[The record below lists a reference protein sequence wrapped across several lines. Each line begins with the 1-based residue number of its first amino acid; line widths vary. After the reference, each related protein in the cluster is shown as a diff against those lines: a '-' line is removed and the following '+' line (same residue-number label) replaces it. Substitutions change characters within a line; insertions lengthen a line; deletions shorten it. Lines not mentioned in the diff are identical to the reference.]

1 MDTDWAMRTG
11 GQIVADH
18 LLCEGVRHV
27 FMVPGESFLGLLD
40 ALHAEHRLRPVTAR
54 HESAAAMMAEATG
67 KLTGRPGVAVVTR
80 GPGAANALAGV
91 YIASQDQSPMVLLVG
106 LPARTPSGAP
116 AFQQIDL
123 ARVFGGI
130 AKSVA
135 VAENANSLP
144 HLLAHA
150 FLVAVSDRPGPLVLG
165 LPEDVL
171 HEGAQM
177 AQPPH
182 AVHRDRKPAAQDIDQ
197 MQKRLYAA
205 ERPLIIAG
213 SATWSAQAAAALA
226 QFAGTCDLP
235 VATSFRRQDRFDNSH
250 DCYAGHL
257 GFAPHAGLAEAVRRA
272 DLVIALGA
280 CLDDV
285 TTQGYTLIERRG
297 VLQKLVVISPD
308 AHTAEACRPHEPDL
322 VIAASPIEMALAL
335 GDLRPPETNRWR
347 GWRRALRADYEISLG
362 GHPRNGFMPAGLA
375 PLDQVAAHLTRR
387 LPASAIVCNGA
398 GQYAATLQRQYVY
411 RAYPSQLAPL
421 SGSMGYGLPAAIAAK
436 LAYPERI
443 VVAIAG
449 DGCFQM
455 TGAELTTAVQLELP
469 LIVIIANNNK
479 LGSIET
485 AQLQSNPARLLATTL
500 VNPDFARL
508 ARATS
513 ATGFYADNIGDFA
526 AALEQALVCKGPA
539 VIEIA
544 IA

>member
-1 MDTDWAMRTG
+1 MRTG
-11 GQIVADH
+11 GQIVVDH
-18 LLCEGVRHV
+18 LLAEGVRHV
-27 FMVPGESFLGLLD
+27 FMVPGESFLGLLT
-40 ALHAEHRLRPVTAR
+40 ALHAEQRLRPVTAR

-106 LPARTPSGAP
+106 LPPRTRSGAP

-123 ARVFGGI
+123 GRVFGSI
-130 AKSVA
+130 AKSVTI
-135 VAENANSLP
+135 AENSDSLSQ
-144 HLLAHA
+144 LLAHA
-150 FLVAVSDRPGPLVLG
+150 FHMAVSGRPGPVVLG

-171 HEGAQM
+171 HERAQT
-177 AQPPH
+177 AQPPL
-182 AVHRDRKPAAQDIDQ
+182 AAPRDRKPSAQDVDQ
-197 MQKRLYAA
+197 LEKLLDAA
-205 ERPLIIAG
+205 ECPLIIAG
-213 SATWSAQAAAALA
+213 SATWSAEAAAALA
-226 QFAGTCDLP
+226 AFAGTFDIP

-257 GFAPHAGLAEAVRRA
+257 GFAPHAGLVEAVRRA

-285 TTQGYTLIERRG
+285 TTRGYTLIKPRSA
-297 VLQKLVVISPD
+297 LQKLVVISPD
-308 AHTAEACRPHEPDL
+308 AHTAEACRPHKPDL
-322 VIAASPIEMALAL
+322 VIAASPIEIGLAL

-347 GWRRALRADYEISLG
+347 DWRRTLRAEYEISLG
-362 GHPRNGFMPAGLA
+362 GGLGSGFVSAGLV
-375 PLDQVAAHLTRR
+375 PLDQVAAHLARR
-387 LPASAIVCNGA
+387 LPAGAIVCNGA

-436 LAYPERI
+436 LAYPDRI
-443 VVAIAG
+443 IVAIAG

-455 TGAELTTAVQLELP
+455 TGAELATAVQLELP
-469 LIVIIANNNK
+469 LIIIIANNNK

-485 AQLQSNPARLLATTL
+485 AQLKSNPPRVIATTL

-508 ARATS
+508 AQ
-513 ATGFYADNIGDFA
+513 ATGAAGFCADNIGDFA
-526 AALEQALVCKGPA
+526 AALEQALTSRGPA

-544 IA
+544 VA

>member
-1 MDTDWAMRTG
+1 MRTG
-11 GQIVADH
+11 GQIVVDH
-18 LLCEGVRHV
+18 LLSEGVRHV

-40 ALHAEHRLRPVTAR
+40 ALHAEQRLRPVTAR

-106 LPARTPSGAP
+106 LPARTRSGAP

-123 ARVFGGI
+123 AQVFGGI
-130 AKSVA
+130 AKSIA
-135 VAENANSLP
+135 IAEDANSLP
-144 HLLAHA
+144 QLLAHT
-150 FLVAVSDRPGPLVLG
+150 FLVAVSDRPGPVVLG

-182 AVHRDRKPAAQDIDQ
+182 AAHRDRKPAAQDIDQ
-197 MQKRLYAA
+197 VQKRLYAA

-213 SATWSAQAAAALA
+213 SATWSTQAATALA
-226 QFAGTCDLP
+226 AFAGRFDLP
-235 VATSFRRQDRFDNSH
+235 IATSFRRQDRFDNSH

-285 TTQGYTLIERRG
+285 TTRGYTLIERRC

-308 AHTAEACRPHEPDL
+308 AHTAEAYRPHEPDL

-335 GDLRPPETNRWR
+335 SDLRPPESNRWR
-347 GWRRALRADYEISLG
+347 GWRRALRSDYEISLIG
-362 GHPRNGFMPAGLA
+362 DPRNGSMPAGLV
-375 PLDQVAAHLTRR
+375 PLDEVVAHLTRW

-436 LAYPERI
+436 LAYPDRI

-469 LIVIIANNNK
+469 LIIIIANNNK

-485 AQLQSNPARLLATTL
+485 AQLQSNPPRLIATTL

-508 ARATS
+508 AQ
-513 ATGFYADNIGDFA
+513 ATGAAGFYTDNFSDFA
-526 AALEQALVCKGPA
+526 AALEQALTCRGPA

>member
-1 MDTDWAMRTG
+1 MRTG
-11 GQIVADH
+11 GQIVVDH
-18 LLCEGVRHV
+18 LLAEGVRHV

-40 ALHAEHRLRPVTAR
+40 ALHAEQRLRPVTAR

-91 YIASQDQSPMVLLVG
+91 YIASQDQSPMVLLAG
-106 LPARTPSGAP
+106 LPARTRSGAP

-123 ARVFGGI
+123 GRVFGSI
-130 AKSVA
+130 AKSVTI
-135 VAENANSLP
+135 AENADSLSQ
-144 HLLAHA
+144 LLAHA
-150 FLVAVSDRPGPLVLG
+150 FLTAVSGRPGPVVLG

-171 HEGAQM
+171 HERAQT
-177 AQPPH
+177 AQSPFAAP
-182 AVHRDRKPAAQDIDQ
+182 RDRKSSAQDFDQ
-197 MQKRLYAA
+197 VQKLLDAA

-213 SATWSAQAAAALA
+213 SATWSAEAAVALA
-226 QFAGTCDLP
+226 AFAETFDVP

-257 GFAPHAGLAEAVRRA
+257 GFAPHGGLAEAVRRA

-285 TTQGYTLIERRG
+285 TTRGYTLIKSRSA
-297 VLQKLVVISPD
+297 LQKLVVISPD
-308 AHTAEACRPHEPDL
+308 EHTAEACRPHKPDL
-322 VIAASPIEMALAL
+322 VIAASPIEVVLAL
-335 GDLRPPETNRWR
+335 GDLRPPEMNRWR
-347 GWRRALRADYEISLG
+347 DWRRTLRAEYEISLG
-362 GHPRNGFMPAGLA
+362 GGLGSGFVPAGLV

-436 LAYPERI
+436 LAYPDRI

-455 TGAELTTAVQLELP
+455 TGAELATAVQLELP
-469 LIVIIANNNK
+469 LIIIIANNNK

-485 AQLQSNPARLLATTL
+485 AQLKSNPPRIIATTL

-508 ARATS
+508 AQATG
-513 ATGFYADNIGDFA
+513 AAGFYADNIGDFA
-526 AALEQALVCKGPA
+526 AALEQALTSRGPA